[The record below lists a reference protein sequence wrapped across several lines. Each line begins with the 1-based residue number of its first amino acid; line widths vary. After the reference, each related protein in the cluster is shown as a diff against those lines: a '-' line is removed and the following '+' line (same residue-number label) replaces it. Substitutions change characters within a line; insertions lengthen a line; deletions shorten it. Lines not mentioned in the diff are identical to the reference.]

1 MREWANFQVKFVNCH
16 DDFVDVSTKA
26 FVRREM
32 MPDFMFLTEPGLRQL
47 TSCLAPTLD
56 ALLPRMHEEL

>member
-1 MREWANFQVKFVNCH
+1 LRQLLQVKFVNCH
-16 DDFVDVSTKA
+16 DDFVDESTKA

-47 TSCLAPTLD
+47 TSCLASTLD
-56 ALLPRMHEEL
+56 EILARKHEEL